1 MADVAVIGGGWS
13 GFAAAVTLADAGV
26 AVDVF
31 EASDTL
37 GGRARRVA
45 IDSMTVD
52 NGQHL
57 LLGAY
62 RDTLALIERVHRDVS
77 RVDSL
82 YLRTPLQLSGP
93 GRFALRARN
102 LPSPF
107 HMVTALL
114 FAADC
119 SVVER
124 IAMVRA
130 FSRFKSNGWTAPP
143 GATVARLL
151 ARQPVALIERIWSPL
166 CLAALNTPIEEA
178 SAQVYLNVLRD
189 SLASSRAASDMVIP
203 LVDLSTLFPEAAARV
218 VEAAGG
224 KVRRGTRVRSIQ
236 RRFASNELVPDSS
249 EPARGSSEP
258 ARGAIAIDTGAA
270 VHHVQAAII
279 ATAPWQALGLLEGHA
294 EARTAIAQIRGYR
307 YEPICTI
314 YMRFDDPITLPFP
327 MLQLGTG
334 PGQWLF
340 APNPDADIAQIVA
353 VVISAQGPYRTLGR
367 DVLVQRVCAQLE
379 RNVRGWKAQAPIAT
393 QVIVERRATHAA
405 TPGRAHPLAGRVADG
420 LYLAGDHTDPDY
432 PATLEAACRSGIRAA
447 QALLADR
454 IVP

>member
-1 MADVAVIGGGWS
+1 MADVAIVGGGWS
-13 GFAAAVTLADAGV
+13 GFAAAVTLADAGL

-62 RDTLALIERVHRDVS
+62 RDTLALIERVHRDD
-77 RVDSL
+77 RDDRHVDAL
-82 YLRTPLQLSGP
+82 YLRTPLRLAGP
-93 GRFALRARN
+93 GRFSLRARN
-102 LPSPF
+102 LPAPW

-114 FAADC
+114 FAGDC
-119 SVVER
+119 SIGER
-124 IAMVRA
+124 IAMVGA
-130 FSRFKSNGWTAPP
+130 FSRWKADGWTAPS

-151 ARQPVALIERIWSPL
+151 ARQPAKLIERIWSPL

-189 SLASSRAASDMVIP
+189 SLASDRAASDLVIP
-203 LVDLSTLFPEAAARV
+203 LVDLSTLFPEAAASV

-224 KVRRGTRVRSIQ
+224 TVRRGTRVRSIERISGADEQ
-236 RRFASNELVPDSS
+236 ANGSI
-249 EPARGSSEP
+249 ARTSGP
-258 ARGAIAIDTGAA
+258 IAIHTGDA
-270 VHHVQAAII
+270 VHHARAAIV
-279 ATAPWQALGLLEGHA
+279 ATAPWQAIALLERHG
-294 EARTAIAQIRGYR
+294 EAKRAIAQIRGYR
-307 YEPICTI
+307 YQPICTI

-327 MLQLGTG
+327 MLQLGGG

-340 APNPDADIAQIVA
+340 APDADADLAQIVA
-353 VVISAQGPYRTLGR
+353 VVISAEGPYRTLER
-367 DVLVQRVCAQLE
+367 DVLVRRVCAQLE
-379 RNVRGWKAQAPIAT
+379 RNLPGWKAQPPIAT

-405 TPGRAHPLAGRVADG
+405 TPGRAHPVAGRIGDR

-447 QALLADR
+447 QSLLADR
-454 IVP
+454 IAP